1 MSRTQEAL
9 LPTGAQH
16 EIAHGDQRAVVTEV
30 GATLRAYE
38 AGGAAVIDGF
48 EVDELSAAG
57 RGQVLAP
64 WPNRLEDGRY
74 SYRGIEGAAALDE
87 PEHGNAIH
95 GLLRWQAWTLD
106 ERADDAVTMRCV
118 LHPQPGYPWL
128 LDVGVRY
135 ALGPDGL
142 TVETDATNRST
153 TAAPFGI
160 GFHPY
165 VTVGTERIDDAHLS
179 VPAGEHLAA
188 DDRGLPTGRH
198 AVIGSELDFLAPRP
212 LGTTRLDTAFTTLV
226 RDRDDRAVAVL
237 ARPDQGR
244 AVRVWVDRAFRY
256 LMVYTGDTLEPAAR
270 RRAGI
275 AIEPMTCPPNA
286 LRTGIDLIDLEP
298 GGSWRGRWGI
308 SVAEGL

>member
-1 MSRTQEAL
+1 MSTTREAL
-9 LPTGAQH
+9 LPTGAQF
-16 EIAHGDQRAVVTEV
+16 EITHGNQRAVVTEV

-38 AGGAAVIDGF
+38 AGGAPVIDGF
-48 EVDELSAAG
+48 GVEELSSAG

-74 SYRGIEGAAALDE
+74 SYGGIDGAAALDE

-95 GLLRWQAWTLD
+95 GLLRWRSWTLAD
-106 ERADDAVTMRCV
+106 RADDAVMMRCV
-118 LHPQPGYPWL
+118 LHPQPGYPWV

-135 ALGPDGL
+135 SLGSDGL
-142 TVETDATNRST
+142 TVEADATNHS
-153 TAAPFGI
+153 AEPAPFGI

-165 VTVGTERIDDAHLS
+165 VTVGTERIDDAHLT

-198 AVIGSELDFLAPRP
+198 AVIGSELDFLAPRQ
-212 LGTTRLDTAFTTLV
+212 LGATQLDTAFTTLV
-226 RDRDDRAVAVL
+226 RDDGGRAVAVL
-237 ARPDQGR
+237 ETPDQGR
-244 AVRVWVDRAFRY
+244 AVRVWVDKAFRY
-256 LMVYTGDTLEPAAR
+256 LMVYTGDTLEPASR
-270 RRAGI
+270 RRGGV

-286 LRTGIDLIDLEP
+286 FRTGVDLIELEP

-308 SVAEGL
+308 SVEEGT

>member
-1 MSRTQEAL
+1 
-9 LPTGAQH
+9 
-16 EIAHGDQRAVVTEV
+16 
-30 GATLRAYE
+30 
-38 AGGAAVIDGF
+38 
-48 EVDELSAAG
+48 
-57 RGQVLAP
+57 
-64 WPNRLEDGRY
+64 
-74 SYRGIEGAAALDE
+74 
-87 PEHGNAIH
+87 
-95 GLLRWQAWTLD
+95 
-106 ERADDAVTMRCV
+106 
-118 LHPQPGYPWL
+118 
-128 LDVGVRY
+128 
-135 ALGPDGL
+135 
-142 TVETDATNRST
+142 
-153 TAAPFGI
+153 
-160 GFHPY
+160 

-212 LGTTRLDTAFTTLV
+212 LGSTRLDTAFTTLV

-244 AVRVWVDRAFRY
+244 AVRVWVDRGFRY